1 MPISSSPYPFS
12 RSTGKC
18 AATGAPFAEGQ
29 PYIATLVECA
39 GQRGLERL
47 DFSVQAWD
55 AGQRPQPPLTLF
67 GFWRG
72 KYQAAETKK
81 QPLLGD
87 AELLDLFEE
96 LASATDPRQLT
107 FRYLL
112 TLLLVRRRVLR
123 VVSTKPGTMLVLPR
137 GSAGGSGGGGDATRE
152 PIPVA
157 DPGLD
162 DQAIADAIEQLGQ
175 VVATDAPPSPQIAEP
190 KSPQSAPAS

>member
-1 MPISSSPYPFS
+1 MPL
-12 RSTGKC
+12 RM
-18 AATGAPFAEGQ
+18 
-29 PYIATLVECA
+29 
-39 GQRGLERL
+39 
-47 DFSVQAWD
+47 
-55 AGQRPQPPLTLF
+55 F

-72 KYQAAETKK
+72 VYRAAELKK

-96 LASATDPRQLT
+96 LSAATEPRQLT

-123 VVSTKPGTMLVLPR
+123 VVGTKGGVMQVLPR
-137 GSAGGSGGGGDATRE
+137 GSGDVRE
-152 PIPVA
+152 PTSVV

-175 VVATDAPPSPQIAEP
+175 VVATDAPAPPTAGGTVEP
-190 KSPQSAPAS
+190 KPSQGAPA

>member
-1 MPISSSPYPFS
+1 
-12 RSTGKC
+12 
-18 AATGAPFAEGQ
+18 
-29 PYIATLVECA
+29 
-39 GQRGLERL
+39 
-47 DFSVQAWD
+47 
-55 AGQRPQPPLTLF
+55 LF

-72 KYQAAETKK
+72 SYRAAELKK

-96 LASATDPRQLT
+96 LGAATEPRQLT

-123 VVSTKPGTMLVLPR
+123 VVGTKAGMMQVLLR
-137 GSAGGSGGGGDATRE
+137 GDAERE
-152 PIPVA
+152 PISVT

-175 VVATDAPPSPQIAEP
+175 VVATDAPPTAMGEP
-190 KSPQSAPAS
+190 KPSQGAPA

>member
-1 MPISSSPYPFS
+1 MALVGSPYPFS
-12 RSTGKC
+12 RSAGRCT
-18 AATGAPFAEGQ
+18 ATGEVFAEGA
-29 PYIATLVECA
+29 PYIATLVECE
-39 GQRGLERL
+39 GRPGLERL
-47 DFSVQAWD
+47 DYSIAAWD
-55 AGQRPQPPLTLF
+55 GGQRPQAPLRLF

-72 KYQAAETKK
+72 SYRAGDVKK

-96 LASATDPRQLT
+96 LGAATEPRQLT

-123 VVSTKPGTMLVLPR
+123 VVGTKPGTMMVVPR
-137 GSAGGSGGGGDATRE
+137 GE
-152 PIPVA
+152 PEHEPMAVA

-175 VVATDAPPSPQIAEP
+175 VVATDSPQATEP
-190 KSPQSAPAS
+190 KPPQGAPA